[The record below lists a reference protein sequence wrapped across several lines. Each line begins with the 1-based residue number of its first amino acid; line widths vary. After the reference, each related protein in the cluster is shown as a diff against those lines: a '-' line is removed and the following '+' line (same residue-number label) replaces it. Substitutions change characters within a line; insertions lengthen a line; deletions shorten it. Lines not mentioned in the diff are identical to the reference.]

1 MQKYALKV
9 RQRLAD
15 YISLPDKTKVTVMQ
29 QQKCLNFFILFIL
42 SCLFASDIEAQQ
54 YKFAKRVGG
63 TQFENAM
70 GIALDST
77 GNIIVSG
84 YFSGTADF
92 DPSTSNYSLTSNGGN
107 DIFLARYDSAGNFIW
122 AINVGGAGEE
132 FNYSDPAV
140 DEYGNIYLCGVFN
153 TNTNFNPKGIAV
165 MATNRGQQDG
175 FIAKYDSTG
184 LLQWVRGVGGVL
196 NDDVYRIDYK
206 DYLVLFAGSFT
217 DSSFVDDGLT
227 VTPIY
232 GSGNADVVF
241 GKFNPNGNLFWLNTL
256 KGSGEDHSYNITAG
270 INGKTYLTGTFEDT
284 LIFDYVSVSPDTLF
298 ADGLAAFT
306 ASFSNMGNYYWS
318 FPIENAYP
326 FGLKVDHNGDILTC
340 GQFSGIADFD
350 PDADTMALMA
360 QGSFDGYFAKY
371 TNGGSYDFAKR
382 IGGNGAD
389 ICYTIAELS
398 NSSILVSGYFF
409 NTADFDPDVT
419 VASLNSNGFADMYL
433 AHYDSLGNYL
443 SAFGCGSPAFEFC
456 RNMTC
461 NGIDEVF
468 LCGGFEQVVDFNPAP
483 AINTLVSAGSRDGY
497 FAKYA
502 FPTTSLNSISA
513 DNLMIYPNPFISQI
527 NISGDINQ
535 TQLILTDVLGNTIY
549 KTKTNSQTTI
559 NTEKLNPGIYFLT
572 VVSGENVSTRKL
584 LKVK

>member
-1 MQKYALKV
+1 M
-9 RQRLAD
+9 AD
-15 YISLPDKTKVTVMQ
+15 CISLPDKTKVTVMQ
-29 QQKCLNFFILFIL
+29 QQKSLIIFILFIL
-42 SCLFASDIEAQQ
+42 CFLFASDIKAQQ

-70 GIALDST
+70 GIALDSM

-92 DPSTSNYSLTSNGGN
+92 DPGTTNYTLTSNGGN
-107 DIFLARYDSAGNFIW
+107 DIFLAKYDSAGNFVW
-122 AINVGGAGEE
+122 AIHVGGAGEE
-132 FNYSDPAV
+132 FNYTDPAV

-153 TNTNFNPKGIAV
+153 SNTDFNPKGNAV
-165 MATNRGQQDG
+165 IATNRGQQDG
-175 FIAKYDSTG
+175 FVAKYDSTG
-184 LLQWVRGVGGVL
+184 LLQWVRGVGGAL
-196 NDDVYRIDYK
+196 NDDVYHIDYK
-206 DYLVLFAGSFT
+206 NYLVLFAGSFA
-217 DSSFVDDGLT
+217 DSSYVDDGLT
-227 VTPIY
+227 ITPLY
-232 GSGNADVVF
+232 GSGSADVVF

-256 KGSGEDHSYNITAG
+256 KGNGEDHSYNITAG

-284 LIFDYVSVSPDTLF
+284 LIFDSGGVNPDTLF
-298 ADGLAAFT
+298 ADGLTAFT
-306 ASFSNMGNYYWS
+306 ASFSNFGNYYWS

-340 GQFSGIADFD
+340 GQFSNFADFD
-350 PDADTMALMA
+350 PDADTMTLIA

-371 TNGGSYDFAKR
+371 TNGGNYVFAKR
-382 IGGNGAD
+382 IGGNGSD

-419 VASLNSNGFADMYL
+419 VASLNSNGFADIYL

-497 FAKYA
+497 FVKYA
-502 FPTTSLNSISA
+502 FPTTSVHNMSSA
-513 DNLMIYPNPFISQI
+513 DLLIYPNPFVNQI
-527 NISGDINQ
+527 NISDNFKQ
-535 TQLILTDVLGNTIY
+535 TQLILTDVLGNIIY
-549 KTKTNSQTTI
+549 KAIISAQTKI
-559 NTEKLNPGIYFLT
+559 NTELLSPGIYFLT
-572 VVSGENVSTRKL
+572 IASGENVSTRKL

>member
-1 MQKYALKV
+1 
-9 RQRLAD
+9 
-15 YISLPDKTKVTVMQ
+15 MQ
-29 QQKCLNFFILFIL
+29 QQKSLIIFILFIL
-42 SCLFASDIEAQQ
+42 CFLFASDIKAQQ

-70 GIALDST
+70 GIALDSM

-92 DPSTSNYSLTSNGGN
+92 DPGTTNYTLTSNGGN
-107 DIFLARYDSAGNFIW
+107 DIFLAKYDSAGNFVW
-122 AINVGGAGEE
+122 AIHVGGAGEE
-132 FNYSDPAV
+132 FNYTDPAV

-153 TNTNFNPKGIAV
+153 SNTDFNPKGNAV
-165 MATNRGQQDG
+165 IATNRGQQDG
-175 FIAKYDSTG
+175 FVAKYDSTG
-184 LLQWVRGVGGVL
+184 LLQWVRGVGGAL

-206 DYLVLFAGSFT
+206 NYLVLFAGSFA
-217 DSSFVDDGLT
+217 DSSYVDDGLT
-227 VTPIY
+227 ITPLY
-232 GSGNADVVF
+232 GSGSADVVF

-256 KGSGEDHSYNITAG
+256 KGNGEDHSYNITAG

-284 LIFDYVSVSPDTLF
+284 LIFDSGGVNPDTLF
-298 ADGLAAFT
+298 ADGLTAFT
-306 ASFSNMGNYYWS
+306 ASFSNFGNYYWS

-340 GQFSGIADFD
+340 GQFSNFADFD
-350 PDADTMALMA
+350 PDADTMTLIA

-371 TNGGSYDFAKR
+371 TNGGNYVFAKR
-382 IGGNGAD
+382 IGGNGSD

-419 VASLNSNGFADMYL
+419 VASLNSNGFADIYL

-461 NGIDEVF
+461 NSIDEVF

-497 FAKYA
+497 FVKYA
-502 FPTTSLNSISA
+502 FPTTSVHNMSSA
-513 DNLMIYPNPFISQI
+513 DLLIYPNPFVNQI
-527 NISGDINQ
+527 NISDNFKQ
-535 TQLILTDVLGNTIY
+535 TQLILTDVLGNIIY
-549 KTKTNSQTTI
+549 KAIISAQTKI
-559 NTEKLNPGIYFLT
+559 NTELLSPGIYFLT
-572 VVSGENVSTRKL
+572 IASGENVSTRKL

>member
-1 MQKYALKV
+1 M
-9 RQRLAD
+9 AD
-15 YISLPDKTKVTVMQ
+15 CISLPDKTKVTVMQ
-29 QQKCLNFFILFIL
+29 QQKSLIIFILFIL
-42 SCLFASDIEAQQ
+42 CFLFASDIKAQQ

-70 GIALDST
+70 GIALDSM

-92 DPSTSNYSLTSNGGN
+92 DPGTTNYTLTSNGGN
-107 DIFLARYDSAGNFIW
+107 DIFLAKYDSAGNFVW
-122 AINVGGAGEE
+122 AIHVGGAGEE
-132 FNYSDPAV
+132 FNYTDPAV

-153 TNTNFNPKGIAV
+153 SNTDFNPKGNAV
-165 MATNRGQQDG
+165 IATNRGQQDG
-175 FIAKYDSTG
+175 FVAKYDSTG
-184 LLQWVRGVGGVL
+184 LLQWVRGVGGAL
-196 NDDVYRIDYK
+196 NDDVYHIDYK
-206 DYLVLFAGSFT
+206 NYLVLFAGSFA
-217 DSSFVDDGLT
+217 DSSYVDDGLT
-227 VTPIY
+227 ITPLY
-232 GSGNADVVF
+232 GSGSADVVF

-256 KGSGEDHSYNITAG
+256 KGNGEDHSYNITAG

-284 LIFDYVSVSPDTLF
+284 LIFDSGGVNPDTLF
-298 ADGLAAFT
+298 ADGLTAFT
-306 ASFSNMGNYYWS
+306 ASFSNFGNYYWS

-340 GQFSGIADFD
+340 GQFSNFADFD
-350 PDADTMALMA
+350 PDADTMTLIA

-371 TNGGSYDFAKR
+371 TNGGNYVFAKR
-382 IGGNGAD
+382 IGGNGSD

-497 FAKYA
+497 FVKYA
-502 FPTTSLNSISA
+502 FPTTSVHNMSSA
-513 DNLMIYPNPFISQI
+513 DLLIYPNPFVNQI
-527 NISGDINQ
+527 NISDNFKQ
-535 TQLILTDVLGNTIY
+535 TQLILTDVLGNIIY
-549 KTKTNSQTTI
+549 KAIISAQTKI
-559 NTEKLNPGIYFLT
+559 NTELLSPGIYFLT
-572 VVSGENVSTRKL
+572 IASGENVSTRKL

>member
-1 MQKYALKV
+1 M
-9 RQRLAD
+9 AD
-15 YISLPDKTKVTVMQ
+15 CISLPDKTKVTVMQ
-29 QQKCLNFFILFIL
+29 QQKSLIIFILFIL
-42 SCLFASDIEAQQ
+42 CFLFASDIKAQQ

-70 GIALDST
+70 GIALDSM

-92 DPSTSNYSLTSNGGN
+92 DPGTTNYTLTSNGGN
-107 DIFLARYDSAGNFIW
+107 DIFLAKYDSAGNFVW
-122 AINVGGAGEE
+122 AIHVGGAGEE
-132 FNYSDPAV
+132 FNYTDPAV

-153 TNTNFNPKGIAV
+153 SNTDFNPKGNAV
-165 MATNRGQQDG
+165 IATNRGQQDG
-175 FIAKYDSTG
+175 FVAKYDSTG
-184 LLQWVRGVGGVL
+184 LLQWVRGVGGAL

-206 DYLVLFAGSFT
+206 NYLVLFAGSFA
-217 DSSFVDDGLT
+217 DSSYVDDGLT
-227 VTPIY
+227 ITPLY
-232 GSGNADVVF
+232 GSGSADVVF

-256 KGSGEDHSYNITAG
+256 KGNGEDHSYNITAG

-284 LIFDYVSVSPDTLF
+284 LIFDSGGVNPDTLF
-298 ADGLAAFT
+298 ADGLTAFT
-306 ASFSNMGNYYWS
+306 ASFSNLGNYYWS

-340 GQFSGIADFD
+340 GQFSNFADFD
-350 PDADTMALMA
+350 PDADTMTLIA

-371 TNGGSYDFAKR
+371 TNGGNYVFAKR
-382 IGGNGAD
+382 IGGNGSD

-419 VASLNSNGFADMYL
+419 VASLNSNGFADIYL

-497 FAKYA
+497 FVKYA
-502 FPTTSLNSISA
+502 FPTTSVHNMSSA
-513 DNLMIYPNPFISQI
+513 DLLIYPNPFVNQI
-527 NISGDINQ
+527 NISDNFKQ
-535 TQLILTDVLGNTIY
+535 TQLILTDVLGNIIY
-549 KTKTNSQTTI
+549 KAIISAQTKI
-559 NTEKLNPGIYFLT
+559 NTELLSPGIYFLT
-572 VVSGENVSTRKL
+572 IASGENVSTRKL

>member
-1 MQKYALKV
+1 M
-9 RQRLAD
+9 AD
-15 YISLPDKTKVTVMQ
+15 CISLPDKTKVTVMQ
-29 QQKCLNFFILFIL
+29 QQKSLIIFILFIL
-42 SCLFASDIEAQQ
+42 CFLFASDIKAQQ

-70 GIALDST
+70 GIALDSM

-92 DPSTSNYSLTSNGGN
+92 DPGTTNYTLTSNGGN
-107 DIFLARYDSAGNFIW
+107 DIFLAKYDSAGNFVW
-122 AINVGGAGEE
+122 AIHVGGAGEE
-132 FNYSDPAV
+132 FNYTDPAV

-153 TNTNFNPKGIAV
+153 SNTDFNPKGNAV
-165 MATNRGQQDG
+165 IATNRGQQDG
-175 FIAKYDSTG
+175 FVAKYDSTG
-184 LLQWVRGVGGVL
+184 LLQWVRGVGGAL

-206 DYLVLFAGSFT
+206 NYLVLFAGSFA
-217 DSSFVDDGLT
+217 DSSYVDDGLT
-227 VTPIY
+227 ITPLY
-232 GSGNADVVF
+232 GSGSADVVF

-256 KGSGEDHSYNITAG
+256 KGNGEDHSYNITAG

-284 LIFDYVSVSPDTLF
+284 LIFDFGGVNPDTLF

-306 ASFSNMGNYYWS
+306 ASFSNLGNYYWS

-340 GQFSGIADFD
+340 GQFSNFADFD
-350 PDADTMALMA
+350 PDADTMTLIA

-371 TNGGSYDFAKR
+371 TNGGNYVFAKR
-382 IGGNGAD
+382 IGGNGSD

-419 VASLNSNGFADMYL
+419 VASLNSNGFADIYL

-461 NGIDEVF
+461 NSIDEVF

-497 FAKYA
+497 FVKYA
-502 FPTTSLNSISA
+502 FPTTSVHNMSSA
-513 DNLMIYPNPFISQI
+513 DLLIYPNPFVNQI
-527 NISGDINQ
+527 NISDNFKQ
-535 TQLILTDVLGNTIY
+535 TQLILTDVLGNIIY
-549 KTKTNSQTTI
+549 KAIISAQTKI
-559 NTEKLNPGIYFLT
+559 NTELLSPGIYFLT
-572 VVSGENVSTRKL
+572 IASGENVSTRKL

>member
-1 MQKYALKV
+1 
-9 RQRLAD
+9 LAD
-15 YISLPDKTKVTVMQ
+15 CISLPDKTKVTVMQ
-29 QQKCLNFFILFIL
+29 QQKSLIIFILFIL
-42 SCLFASDIEAQQ
+42 CFLFASDIKAQQ

-70 GIALDST
+70 GIALDSM

-92 DPSTSNYSLTSNGGN
+92 DPGTTNYTLTSNGGN
-107 DIFLARYDSAGNFIW
+107 DIFLAKYDSAGNFVW
-122 AINVGGAGEE
+122 AIHVGGAGEE
-132 FNYSDPAV
+132 FNYTDPAV

-153 TNTNFNPKGIAV
+153 SNTDFNPKGNAV
-165 MATNRGQQDG
+165 IATNRGQQDG
-175 FIAKYDSTG
+175 FVAKYDSTG
-184 LLQWVRGVGGVL
+184 LLQWVRGVGGAL

-206 DYLVLFAGSFT
+206 NYLVLFAGSFA
-217 DSSFVDDGLT
+217 DSSYVDDGLT
-227 VTPIY
+227 ITPLY
-232 GSGNADVVF
+232 GSGSADVVF

-256 KGSGEDHSYNITAG
+256 KGNGEDHSYNITAG

-284 LIFDYVSVSPDTLF
+284 LIFDSGGVNPDTLF
-298 ADGLAAFT
+298 ADGLTAFT
-306 ASFSNMGNYYWS
+306 ASFSNFGNYYWS

-340 GQFSGIADFD
+340 GQFSNFADFD
-350 PDADTMALMA
+350 PDADTMTLIA

-371 TNGGSYDFAKR
+371 TNGGNYVFAKR
-382 IGGNGAD
+382 IGGNGSD

-419 VASLNSNGFADMYL
+419 VASLNSNGFADIYL

-497 FAKYA
+497 FVKYA
-502 FPTTSLNSISA
+502 FPTTSVHNMSSA
-513 DNLMIYPNPFISQI
+513 DLLIYPNPFVNQI
-527 NISGDINQ
+527 NISDNFKQ
-535 TQLILTDVLGNTIY
+535 TQLILTDVLGNIIY
-549 KTKTNSQTTI
+549 KAIISAQTKI
-559 NTEKLNPGIYFLT
+559 NTELLSPGIYFLT
-572 VVSGENVSTRKL
+572 IASGENVSTRKL

>member
-1 MQKYALKV
+1 M
-9 RQRLAD
+9 AD
-15 YISLPDKTKVTVMQ
+15 CISLPDKTKVTVMQ
-29 QQKCLNFFILFIL
+29 QQKSLIIFILFIL
-42 SCLFASDIEAQQ
+42 CFLFASDIKAQQ

-70 GIALDST
+70 GIALDSM

-92 DPSTSNYSLTSNGGN
+92 DPGTTNYTLTSNGGN
-107 DIFLARYDSAGNFIW
+107 DIFLAKYDSAGNFVW
-122 AINVGGAGEE
+122 AIHVGGAGEE
-132 FNYSDPAV
+132 FNYTDPAV

-153 TNTNFNPKGIAV
+153 SNTDFNPKGNAV
-165 MATNRGQQDG
+165 IATNRGQQDG
-175 FIAKYDSTG
+175 FVAKYDSTG
-184 LLQWVRGVGGVL
+184 LLQWVRGVGGAL
-196 NDDVYRIDYK
+196 NDDVYHIDYK
-206 DYLVLFAGSFT
+206 NYLVLFAGSFA
-217 DSSFVDDGLT
+217 DSSYVDDGLT
-227 VTPIY
+227 ITPLY
-232 GSGNADVVF
+232 GSGSADVVF

-256 KGSGEDHSYNITAG
+256 KGNGEDHSYNITAG

-284 LIFDYVSVSPDTLF
+284 LIFDSGGVNPDTLF
-298 ADGLAAFT
+298 ADGLTAFT
-306 ASFSNMGNYYWS
+306 ASFSNFGNYYWS

-340 GQFSGIADFD
+340 GQFSNFADFD
-350 PDADTMALMA
+350 PDADTMTLIA

-371 TNGGSYDFAKR
+371 TNGGNYVFAKR
-382 IGGNGAD
+382 IGGNGSD

-419 VASLNSNGFADMYL
+419 VASLNSNGFADIYL

-461 NGIDEVF
+461 NSIDEVF

-497 FAKYA
+497 FVKYA
-502 FPTTSLNSISA
+502 FPTTSVHSMSSA
-513 DNLMIYPNPFISQI
+513 DLLIYPNPFVNQI
-527 NISGDINQ
+527 NISDNFKQ
-535 TQLILTDVLGNTIY
+535 TQLILTDVLGNIIY
-549 KTKTNSQTTI
+549 KAIISAQTKI
-559 NTEKLNPGIYFLT
+559 NTELLSPGIYFLT
-572 VVSGENVSTRKL
+572 IASGENVSTRKL

>member
-1 MQKYALKV
+1 
-9 RQRLAD
+9 
-15 YISLPDKTKVTVMQ
+15 
-29 QQKCLNFFILFIL
+29 
-42 SCLFASDIEAQQ
+42 
-54 YKFAKRVGG
+54 
-63 TQFENAM
+63 
-70 GIALDST
+70 
-77 GNIIVSG
+77 IIVSG

-92 DPSTSNYSLTSNGGN
+92 DPGTTNYTLTSNGGN
-107 DIFLARYDSAGNFIW
+107 DIFLAKYDSAGNFVW
-122 AINVGGAGEE
+122 AIHVGGAGEE
-132 FNYSDPAV
+132 FNYTDPAV

-153 TNTNFNPKGIAV
+153 SNTDFNPKGNAV
-165 MATNRGQQDG
+165 IATNRGQQDG
-175 FIAKYDSTG
+175 FVAKYDSTG
-184 LLQWVRGVGGVL
+184 LLQWVRGVGGAL

-206 DYLVLFAGSFT
+206 NYLVLFAGSFA
-217 DSSFVDDGLT
+217 DSSYVDDGLT
-227 VTPIY
+227 ITPLY
-232 GSGNADVVF
+232 GSGSADVVF

-256 KGSGEDHSYNITAG
+256 KGNGEDHSYNITAG

-284 LIFDYVSVSPDTLF
+284 LIFDFGGVNPDTLF

-306 ASFSNMGNYYWS
+306 ASFSNLGNYYWS

-340 GQFSGIADFD
+340 GQFSNFADFD
-350 PDADTMALMA
+350 PDADTMTLIA

-371 TNGGSYDFAKR
+371 TNGGNYVFAKR
-382 IGGNGAD
+382 IGGNGSD

-502 FPTTSLNSISA
+502 FPTTSVHSMSSA
-513 DNLMIYPNPFISQI
+513 DLLIYPNPFVNQI
-527 NISGDINQ
+527 NISDNFKQ
-535 TQLILTDVLGNTIY
+535 TQLILTDVLGNIIY
-549 KTKTNSQTTI
+549 KAIISAQTKI
-559 NTEKLNPGIYFLT
+559 NTELLSPGIYFLT
-572 VVSGENVSTRKL
+572 IASGENVSTRKL

>member
-1 MQKYALKV
+1 M
-9 RQRLAD
+9 AD
-15 YISLPDKTKVTVMQ
+15 CISLPDKTKVTVMQ
-29 QQKCLNFFILFIL
+29 QQKSLIIFILFIL
-42 SCLFASDIEAQQ
+42 CFLFASDIKAQQ

-70 GIALDST
+70 GIALDSM

-92 DPSTSNYSLTSNGGN
+92 DPGTTNYTLTSNGGN
-107 DIFLARYDSAGNFIW
+107 DIFLAKYDSAGNFVW
-122 AINVGGAGEE
+122 AIHVGGAGEE
-132 FNYSDPAV
+132 FNYTDPAV

-153 TNTNFNPKGIAV
+153 SNTDFNPKGNAV
-165 MATNRGQQDG
+165 IATNRGQQDG
-175 FIAKYDSTG
+175 FVAKYDSTG
-184 LLQWVRGVGGVL
+184 LLQWVRGVGGAL

-206 DYLVLFAGSFT
+206 NYLVLFAGSFA
-217 DSSFVDDGLT
+217 DSSYVDDGLT
-227 VTPIY
+227 ITPLY
-232 GSGNADVVF
+232 GSGSADVVF

-256 KGSGEDHSYNITAG
+256 KGNGEDHSYNITAG

-284 LIFDYVSVSPDTLF
+284 LIFDSGGVNPDTLF
-298 ADGLAAFT
+298 ADGLTAFT
-306 ASFSNMGNYYWS
+306 ASFSNFGNYYWS

-340 GQFSGIADFD
+340 GQFSNFADFD
-350 PDADTMALMA
+350 PDADTMTLIA

-371 TNGGSYDFAKR
+371 TNGGNYVFAKR
-382 IGGNGAD
+382 IGGNGSD

-497 FAKYA
+497 FVKYA
-502 FPTTSLNSISA
+502 FPTTSVHNMSSA
-513 DNLMIYPNPFISQI
+513 DLLIYPNPFVNQI
-527 NISGDINQ
+527 NISDNFKQ
-535 TQLILTDVLGNTIY
+535 TQLILIDVLGNIIY
-549 KTKTNSQTTI
+549 KAIISAQTKI
-559 NTEKLNPGIYFLT
+559 NTELLSPGIYFLT
-572 VVSGENVSTRKL
+572 IASGENVSTRKL

>member
-1 MQKYALKV
+1 M
-9 RQRLAD
+9 AD
-15 YISLPDKTKVTVMQ
+15 CISLPDKTKVTVMQ
-29 QQKCLNFFILFIL
+29 QQKSLIIFILFIL
-42 SCLFASDIEAQQ
+42 CFLFASDIKAQQ

-70 GIALDST
+70 GIALDSM

-92 DPSTSNYSLTSNGGN
+92 DPGTTNYTLTSNGGN
-107 DIFLARYDSAGNFIW
+107 DIFLAKYDSAGNFVW
-122 AINVGGAGEE
+122 AIHVGGAGEE
-132 FNYSDPAV
+132 FNYTDPAV

-153 TNTNFNPKGIAV
+153 SNTDFNPKGNAV
-165 MATNRGQQDG
+165 IATNRGQQDG
-175 FIAKYDSTG
+175 FVAKYDSTG
-184 LLQWVRGVGGVL
+184 LLQWVRGVGGAL

-206 DYLVLFAGSFT
+206 NYLVLFAGSFA
-217 DSSFVDDGLT
+217 DSSYVDDGLT
-227 VTPIY
+227 ITPLY
-232 GSGNADVVF
+232 GSGSADVVF

-256 KGSGEDHSYNITAG
+256 KGNGEDHSYNITAG

-284 LIFDYVSVSPDTLF
+284 LIFDSGGVNPDTLF
-298 ADGLAAFT
+298 ADGLTAFT
-306 ASFSNMGNYYWS
+306 ASFSNLGNYYWS

-340 GQFSGIADFD
+340 GQFSNFADFD
-350 PDADTMALMA
+350 PDADTMTLIA

-371 TNGGSYDFAKR
+371 TNGGNYVFAKR
-382 IGGNGAD
+382 IGGNGSD

-461 NGIDEVF
+461 NSIDEVF

-497 FAKYA
+497 FVKYA
-502 FPTTSLNSISA
+502 FPTTSVHNMSSA
-513 DNLMIYPNPFISQI
+513 DLLIYPNPFVNQI
-527 NISGDINQ
+527 NISDNFKQ
-535 TQLILTDVLGNTIY
+535 TQLILTDVLGNIIY
-549 KTKTNSQTTI
+549 KAIISAQTKI
-559 NTEKLNPGIYFLT
+559 NTELLSPGIYFLT
-572 VVSGENVSTRKL
+572 IASGENVSTRKL

>member
-1 MQKYALKV
+1 M
-9 RQRLAD
+9 AD
-15 YISLPDKTKVTVMQ
+15 CISLPDKTKVTVMQ
-29 QQKCLNFFILFIL
+29 QQKSLIIFILFIL
-42 SCLFASDIEAQQ
+42 CFLFASDIKAQQ

-70 GIALDST
+70 GIALDSM

-92 DPSTSNYSLTSNGGN
+92 DPGTTNYTLTSNGGN
-107 DIFLARYDSAGNFIW
+107 DIFLAKYDSAGNFVW
-122 AINVGGAGEE
+122 AIHVGGAGEE
-132 FNYSDPAV
+132 FNYTDPAV

-153 TNTNFNPKGIAV
+153 SNTDFNPKGNAV
-165 MATNRGQQDG
+165 IATNRGQQDG
-175 FIAKYDSTG
+175 FVAKYDSTG
-184 LLQWVRGVGGVL
+184 LLQWVRGVGGAL

-206 DYLVLFAGSFT
+206 NYLVLFAGSFA
-217 DSSFVDDGLT
+217 DSSYVDDGLT
-227 VTPIY
+227 ITPLY
-232 GSGNADVVF
+232 GSGSADVVF

-256 KGSGEDHSYNITAG
+256 KGNGEDHSYNITAG

-284 LIFDYVSVSPDTLF
+284 LIFDSGGVNPDTLF
-298 ADGLAAFT
+298 ADGLTAFT
-306 ASFSNMGNYYWS
+306 ASFSNFGNYYWS

-340 GQFSGIADFD
+340 GQFSNFADFD
-350 PDADTMALMA
+350 PDADTMTLIA

-371 TNGGSYDFAKR
+371 TNGGNYVFAKR
-382 IGGNGAD
+382 IGGNGSD

-461 NGIDEVF
+461 NSIDEVF

-497 FAKYA
+497 FVKYA
-502 FPTTSLNSISA
+502 FPTTSVHNMSSA
-513 DNLMIYPNPFISQI
+513 DLLIYPNPFVNQI
-527 NISGDINQ
+527 NISDNFKQ
-535 TQLILTDVLGNTIY
+535 TQLILTDVLGNIIY
-549 KTKTNSQTTI
+549 KAIISAQTKI
-559 NTEKLNPGIYFLT
+559 NTELLSPGIYFLT
-572 VVSGENVSTRKL
+572 IASGENVSTRKL

>member
-1 MQKYALKV
+1 M
-9 RQRLAD
+9 AD
-15 YISLPDKTKVTVMQ
+15 CISLPDKTKVTVMQ
-29 QQKCLNFFILFIL
+29 QQKSLIIFILFIL
-42 SCLFASDIEAQQ
+42 CFLFASDIKAQQ

-70 GIALDST
+70 GIALDSM

-92 DPSTSNYSLTSNGGN
+92 DPGTTNYTLTSNGGN
-107 DIFLARYDSAGNFIW
+107 DIFLAKYDSAGNFVW
-122 AINVGGAGEE
+122 AIHVGGAGEE
-132 FNYSDPAV
+132 FNYTDPAV

-153 TNTNFNPKGIAV
+153 SNTDFNPKGNAV
-165 MATNRGQQDG
+165 IATNRGQQDG
-175 FIAKYDSTG
+175 FVAKYDSTG
-184 LLQWVRGVGGVL
+184 LLQWVRGVGGAL

-206 DYLVLFAGSFT
+206 NYLVLFAGSFA
-217 DSSFVDDGLT
+217 DSSYVDDGLT
-227 VTPIY
+227 ITPLY
-232 GSGNADVVF
+232 GSGSADVVF

-256 KGSGEDHSYNITAG
+256 KGNGEDHSYNITAG

-284 LIFDYVSVSPDTLF
+284 LIFDSGGVNPDTLF
-298 ADGLAAFT
+298 ADGLTAFT
-306 ASFSNMGNYYWS
+306 ASFSNFGNYYWS

-340 GQFSGIADFD
+340 GQFSNFADFD
-350 PDADTMALMA
+350 PDADTMTLIA

-371 TNGGSYDFAKR
+371 TNGGNYVFAKR
-382 IGGNGAD
+382 IGGNGSD

-419 VASLNSNGFADMYL
+419 VASLNSNGFADIYL

-461 NGIDEVF
+461 NSIDEVF

-497 FAKYA
+497 FVKYA
-502 FPTTSLNSISA
+502 FPTTSVHNMSSA
-513 DNLMIYPNPFISQI
+513 DLLIYPNPFVNQI
-527 NISGDINQ
+527 NISDNFKQ
-535 TQLILTDVLGNTIY
+535 TQLILTDVLGNIIY
-549 KTKTNSQTTI
+549 KAIISAQTKI
-559 NTEKLNPGIYFLT
+559 NTELLSPGIYFLT
-572 VVSGENVSTRKL
+572 IASGENVSTRKL

>member
-1 MQKYALKV
+1 
-9 RQRLAD
+9 
-15 YISLPDKTKVTVMQ
+15 MQ
-29 QQKCLNFFILFIL
+29 QQKSLIIFILFIL
-42 SCLFASDIEAQQ
+42 CFLFASDIKAQQ

-70 GIALDST
+70 GIALDSM

-92 DPSTSNYSLTSNGGN
+92 DPGTTNYTLTSNGGN
-107 DIFLARYDSAGNFIW
+107 DIFLAKYDSAGNFVW
-122 AINVGGAGEE
+122 AIHVGGAGEE
-132 FNYSDPAV
+132 FNYTDPAV

-153 TNTNFNPKGIAV
+153 SNTDFNPKGNAV
-165 MATNRGQQDG
+165 IATNRGQQDG
-175 FIAKYDSTG
+175 FVAKYDSTG
-184 LLQWVRGVGGVL
+184 LLQWVRGVGGAL

-206 DYLVLFAGSFT
+206 NYLVLFAGSFA
-217 DSSFVDDGLT
+217 DSSYVDDGLT
-227 VTPIY
+227 ITPLY
-232 GSGNADVVF
+232 GSGSADVVF

-256 KGSGEDHSYNITAG
+256 KGNGEDHSYNITAG

-284 LIFDYVSVSPDTLF
+284 LIFDSGGVNPDTLF
-298 ADGLAAFT
+298 ADGLTAFT
-306 ASFSNMGNYYWS
+306 ASFSNFGNYYWS

-340 GQFSGIADFD
+340 GQFSNFADFD
-350 PDADTMALMA
+350 PDADTMTLIA

-371 TNGGSYDFAKR
+371 TNGGNYVFAKR
-382 IGGNGAD
+382 IGGNGSD

-419 VASLNSNGFADMYL
+419 VASLNSNGFADIYL

-497 FAKYA
+497 FVKYA
-502 FPTTSLNSISA
+502 FPTTSVHNMSSA
-513 DNLMIYPNPFISQI
+513 DLLIYPNPFVNQI
-527 NISGDINQ
+527 NISDNFKQ
-535 TQLILTDVLGNTIY
+535 TQLILTDVLGNIIY
-549 KTKTNSQTTI
+549 KAIISAQTKI
-559 NTEKLNPGIYFLT
+559 NTELLSPGIYFLT
-572 VVSGENVSTRKL
+572 IASGENVSTRKL

>member
-1 MQKYALKV
+1 
-9 RQRLAD
+9 LAD
-15 YISLPDKTKVTVMQ
+15 CISLPDKTKVTVMQ
-29 QQKCLNFFILFIL
+29 QQKSLIIFILFIL
-42 SCLFASDIEAQQ
+42 CFLFASDIKAQQ

-70 GIALDST
+70 GIALDSM

-92 DPSTSNYSLTSNGGN
+92 DPGTTNYTLTSNGGN
-107 DIFLARYDSAGNFIW
+107 DIFLAKYDSAGNFVW
-122 AINVGGAGEE
+122 AIHVGGAGEE
-132 FNYSDPAV
+132 FNYTDPAV

-153 TNTNFNPKGIAV
+153 SNTDFNPKGNAV
-165 MATNRGQQDG
+165 IATNRGQQDG
-175 FIAKYDSTG
+175 FVAKYDSTG
-184 LLQWVRGVGGVL
+184 LLQWVRGVGGAL

-206 DYLVLFAGSFT
+206 NYLVLFAGSFA
-217 DSSFVDDGLT
+217 DSSYVDDGLT
-227 VTPIY
+227 ITPLY
-232 GSGNADVVF
+232 GSGSADVVF

-256 KGSGEDHSYNITAG
+256 KGNGEDHSYNITAG

-284 LIFDYVSVSPDTLF
+284 LIFDSGGVNPDTLF
-298 ADGLAAFT
+298 ADGLTAFT
-306 ASFSNMGNYYWS
+306 ASFSNFGNYYWS

-340 GQFSGIADFD
+340 GQFSNFADFD
-350 PDADTMALMA
+350 PDADTMTLIA

-371 TNGGSYDFAKR
+371 TNGGNYVFAKR
-382 IGGNGAD
+382 IGGNGSD

-419 VASLNSNGFADMYL
+419 VASLNSNGFADIYL

-461 NGIDEVF
+461 NSIDEVF

-497 FAKYA
+497 FVKYA
-502 FPTTSLNSISA
+502 FPTTSVHNMSSA
-513 DNLMIYPNPFISQI
+513 DLLIYPNPFVNQI
-527 NISGDINQ
+527 NISDNFKQ
-535 TQLILTDVLGNTIY
+535 TQLILTDVLGNIIY
-549 KTKTNSQTTI
+549 KAIISAQTKI
-559 NTEKLNPGIYFLT
+559 NTELLSPGIYFLT
-572 VVSGENVSTRKL
+572 IASGENVSTRKL

>member
-1 MQKYALKV
+1 M
-9 RQRLAD
+9 AD
-15 YISLPDKTKVTVMQ
+15 CISLPDKTKVTVMQ
-29 QQKCLNFFILFIL
+29 QQKSLIIFILFIL
-42 SCLFASDIEAQQ
+42 CFLFASDIKAQQ

-70 GIALDST
+70 GIALDSM

-92 DPSTSNYSLTSNGGN
+92 DPGTTNYTLTSNGGN
-107 DIFLARYDSAGNFIW
+107 DIFLAKYDSAGNFVW
-122 AINVGGAGEE
+122 AIHVGGAGEE
-132 FNYSDPAV
+132 FNYTDPAV

-153 TNTNFNPKGIAV
+153 SNTDFNPKGNAV
-165 MATNRGQQDG
+165 IATNRGQQDG
-175 FIAKYDSTG
+175 FVAKYDSTG
-184 LLQWVRGVGGVL
+184 LLQWVRGVGGAL

-206 DYLVLFAGSFT
+206 NYLVLFAGSFA
-217 DSSFVDDGLT
+217 DSSYVDDGLT
-227 VTPIY
+227 ITPLY
-232 GSGNADVVF
+232 GSGSADVVF

-256 KGSGEDHSYNITAG
+256 KGNGEDHSYNITAG

-284 LIFDYVSVSPDTLF
+284 LIFDFGGVNPDTLF
-298 ADGLAAFT
+298 ADGLTAFT
-306 ASFSNMGNYYWS
+306 ASFSNFGNYYWS

-340 GQFSGIADFD
+340 GQFSNFADFD
-350 PDADTMALMA
+350 PDADTMTLIA

-371 TNGGSYDFAKR
+371 TNGGNYVFAKR
-382 IGGNGAD
+382 IGGNGSD

-497 FAKYA
+497 FVKYA
-502 FPTTSLNSISA
+502 FPTTSVHNMSSA
-513 DNLMIYPNPFISQI
+513 DLLIYPNPFVNQI
-527 NISGDINQ
+527 NISDNFKQ
-535 TQLILTDVLGNTIY
+535 TQLILTDVLGNIIY
-549 KTKTNSQTTI
+549 KAIISAQTKI
-559 NTEKLNPGIYFLT
+559 NTELLSPGIYFLT
-572 VVSGENVSTRKL
+572 IASGENVSTRKL

>member
-1 MQKYALKV
+1 
-9 RQRLAD
+9 
-15 YISLPDKTKVTVMQ
+15 MQ
-29 QQKCLNFFILFIL
+29 QQKSLNVFILFIL
-42 SCLFASDIEAQQ
+42 SCLCTSDIEAQQ

-84 YFSGTADF
+84 YFSGTVDF
-92 DPSTSNYSLTSNGGN
+92 DPGTANYPLTSNGGN
-107 DIFLARYDSAGNFIW
+107 DIFLAKYDSAGNFIW
-122 AINVGGAGEE
+122 AINIGSAGEE

-153 TNTNFNPKGIAV
+153 ANTNFNPKGNV
-165 MATNRGQQDG
+165 VLTTNRGQLDG
-175 FIAKYDSTG
+175 FIAKYDSSAI
-184 LLQWVRGVGGVL
+184 LQWVRGVGGLL

-206 DYLVLFAGSFT
+206 DYLVLFAGSFI
-217 DSSFVDDGLT
+217 DSSLVDDGLT
-227 VTPIY
+227 VTPLY

-256 KGSGEDHSYNITAG
+256 MGSGEDHSYNITAG
-270 INGKTYLTGTFEDT
+270 INGKVYLTGTFEDT
-284 LIFDYVSVSPDTLF
+284 LIFDYASVNPDTLF

-306 ASFSNMGNYYWS
+306 ASFSNLGNYYWS

-326 FGLKVDHNGDILTC
+326 FGLKVDHSGDILTC
-340 GQFSGIADFD
+340 GQFSGFADFD
-350 PDADTMALMA
+350 PDNDTMALMA

-371 TNGGSYDFAKR
+371 MNGGSYVFAKK
-382 IGGNGAD
+382 IGGNGSD
-389 ICYTIAELS
+389 ICYTITELS

-419 VASLNSNGFADMYL
+419 VASLNSNGFADIYL
-433 AHYDSLGNYL
+433 AHYDSMGNYL
-443 SAFGCGSPAFEFC
+443 SAFGCGSTAFDFC

-461 NGIDEVF
+461 NTFDDVF

-483 AINTLVSAGSRDGY
+483 AVNTLVSAGSRDGY

-502 FPTTSLNSISA
+502 FPTTSISNINDA
-513 DNLMIYPNPFISQI
+513 NLLLYPNPFVNQI
-527 NISGDINQ
+527 NISGSFNQ
-535 TQLILTDVLGNTIY
+535 ARLILTDVLGNTIY
-549 KTKTNSQTTI
+549 KTNINAQTTI
-559 NTEKLNPGIYFLT
+559 NTEQLYPGLYFLT
-572 VVSGENVSTRKL
+572 IVSGDDVSTSKL
-584 LKVK
+584 MKVK

>member
-1 MQKYALKV
+1 M
-9 RQRLAD
+9 AD
-15 YISLPDKTKVTVMQ
+15 CISLPDKTKVTVMQ
-29 QQKCLNFFILFIL
+29 QQKSLIIFILFIL
-42 SCLFASDIEAQQ
+42 CFLFASDIKAQQ

-70 GIALDST
+70 GIALDSM

-92 DPSTSNYSLTSNGGN
+92 DPGTTNYTLTSNGGN
-107 DIFLARYDSAGNFIW
+107 DIFLAKYDSAGNFVW
-122 AINVGGAGEE
+122 AIHVGGAGEE
-132 FNYSDPAV
+132 FNYTDPAV

-153 TNTNFNPKGIAV
+153 SNTDFNPKGNAV
-165 MATNRGQQDG
+165 IATNRGQQDG
-175 FIAKYDSTG
+175 FVAKYDSTG
-184 LLQWVRGVGGVL
+184 LLQWVRGVGGAL

-206 DYLVLFAGSFT
+206 NYLVLFAGSFA
-217 DSSFVDDGLT
+217 DSSYVDDGLT
-227 VTPIY
+227 ITPLY
-232 GSGNADVVF
+232 GSGSADVVF

-256 KGSGEDHSYNITAG
+256 KGNGEDHSYNITAG

-284 LIFDYVSVSPDTLF
+284 LIFDSGGVNPDTLF
-298 ADGLAAFT
+298 ADGLTAFT
-306 ASFSNMGNYYWS
+306 ASFSNFGNYYWS

-340 GQFSGIADFD
+340 GQFSNFADFD
-350 PDADTMALMA
+350 PDADTMTLIA

-371 TNGGSYDFAKR
+371 TNGGNYVFAKR
-382 IGGNGAD
+382 IGGNGSD

-419 VASLNSNGFADMYL
+419 VASLNSNGFADIYL

-497 FAKYA
+497 FVKYA
-502 FPTTSLNSISA
+502 FPTTSVHNMSSA
-513 DNLMIYPNPFISQI
+513 DLLIYPNPFVNQI
-527 NISGDINQ
+527 NISDNFKQ
-535 TQLILTDVLGNTIY
+535 TQLILTDVLGNIIY
-549 KTKTNSQTTI
+549 KAIISAQTKI
-559 NTEKLNPGIYFLT
+559 NTELLSPGIYFLT
-572 VVSGENVSTRKL
+572 IASGENVSTRKL

>member
-1 MQKYALKV
+1 M
-9 RQRLAD
+9 AD
-15 YISLPDKTKVTVMQ
+15 CISLPDKTKVTVMQ
-29 QQKCLNFFILFIL
+29 QQKSLIIFILFIL
-42 SCLFASDIEAQQ
+42 CFLFASDIKAQQ

-70 GIALDST
+70 GIALDSM

-92 DPSTSNYSLTSNGGN
+92 DPGTTNYTLTSNGGN
-107 DIFLARYDSAGNFIW
+107 DIFLAKYDSAGNFVW
-122 AINVGGAGEE
+122 AIHVGGAGEE
-132 FNYSDPAV
+132 FNYTDPAV

-153 TNTNFNPKGIAV
+153 SNTDFNPKGNAV
-165 MATNRGQQDG
+165 IATNRGQQDG
-175 FIAKYDSTG
+175 FVAKYDSTG
-184 LLQWVRGVGGVL
+184 LLQWVRGVGGAL

-206 DYLVLFAGSFT
+206 NYLVLFAGSFA
-217 DSSFVDDGLT
+217 DSSYVDDGLT
-227 VTPIY
+227 ITPLY
-232 GSGNADVVF
+232 GSGSADVVF

-256 KGSGEDHSYNITAG
+256 KGNGEDHSYNITAG

-284 LIFDYVSVSPDTLF
+284 LIFDSGGVNPDTLF
-298 ADGLAAFT
+298 ADGLTAFT
-306 ASFSNMGNYYWS
+306 ASFSNLGNYYWS

-340 GQFSGIADFD
+340 GQFSNFADFD
-350 PDADTMALMA
+350 PDADTMTLIA

-371 TNGGSYDFAKR
+371 TNGGNYVFAKR
-382 IGGNGAD
+382 IGGNGSD

-419 VASLNSNGFADMYL
+419 VASLNSNGFADIYL

-461 NGIDEVF
+461 NSIDEVF

-497 FAKYA
+497 FVKYA
-502 FPTTSLNSISA
+502 FPTTSVHNMSSA
-513 DNLMIYPNPFISQI
+513 DLLIYPNPFVNQI
-527 NISGDINQ
+527 NISDNFKQ
-535 TQLILTDVLGNTIY
+535 TQLILTDVLGNIIY
-549 KTKTNSQTTI
+549 KAIISAQTKI
-559 NTEKLNPGIYFLT
+559 NTELLSPGIYFLT
-572 VVSGENVSTRKL
+572 IASGENVSTRKL

>member
-1 MQKYALKV
+1 M
-9 RQRLAD
+9 AD
-15 YISLPDKTKVTVMQ
+15 CISLPDKTKVTVMQ
-29 QQKCLNFFILFIL
+29 QQKSLIIFILFIL
-42 SCLFASDIEAQQ
+42 CFLFASDIKAQQ

-70 GIALDST
+70 GIALDSM

-92 DPSTSNYSLTSNGGN
+92 DPGTTNYTLTSNGGN
-107 DIFLARYDSAGNFIW
+107 DIFLAKYDSAGNFVW
-122 AINVGGAGEE
+122 AIHVGGAGEE
-132 FNYSDPAV
+132 FNYTDPAV

-153 TNTNFNPKGIAV
+153 SNTDFNPKGNAV
-165 MATNRGQQDG
+165 IATNRGQQDG
-175 FIAKYDSTG
+175 FVAKYDSTG
-184 LLQWVRGVGGVL
+184 LLQWVRGVGGAL

-206 DYLVLFAGSFT
+206 NYLVLFAGSFA
-217 DSSFVDDGLT
+217 DSSYVDDGLT
-227 VTPIY
+227 ITPLY
-232 GSGNADVVF
+232 GSGSADVVF

-256 KGSGEDHSYNITAG
+256 KGNGEDHSYNITAG

-284 LIFDYVSVSPDTLF
+284 LIFDSGGVNPDTLF
-298 ADGLAAFT
+298 ADGLTAFT
-306 ASFSNMGNYYWS
+306 ASFSNFGNYYCS
-318 FPIENAYP
+318 FPIETAYP

-340 GQFSGIADFD
+340 GQFSNFADFD
-350 PDADTMALMA
+350 PDADTMTLIA

-371 TNGGSYDFAKR
+371 TNGGNYVFAKR
-382 IGGNGAD
+382 IGGNGSD

-419 VASLNSNGFADMYL
+419 VASLNSNGFADIYL

-461 NGIDEVF
+461 NSIDEVF

-497 FAKYA
+497 FVKYA
-502 FPTTSLNSISA
+502 FPTTSVHNMSSA
-513 DNLMIYPNPFISQI
+513 DLLIYPNPFVNQI
-527 NISGDINQ
+527 NISDNFKQ
-535 TQLILTDVLGNTIY
+535 TQLILTDVLGNIIY
-549 KTKTNSQTTI
+549 KAIISAQTKI
-559 NTEKLNPGIYFLT
+559 NTELLSPGIYFLT
-572 VVSGENVSTRKL
+572 IASGENVSTRKL

>member
-1 MQKYALKV
+1 
-9 RQRLAD
+9 
-15 YISLPDKTKVTVMQ
+15 MQ
-29 QQKCLNFFILFIL
+29 QQKSLIIFILFIL
-42 SCLFASDIEAQQ
+42 CFLFASDIKAQQ

-70 GIALDST
+70 GIALDSM

-92 DPSTSNYSLTSNGGN
+92 DPGTTNYTLTSNGGN
-107 DIFLARYDSAGNFIW
+107 DIFLAKYDSAGNFVW
-122 AINVGGAGEE
+122 AIHVGGAGEE
-132 FNYSDPAV
+132 FNYTDPAV

-153 TNTNFNPKGIAV
+153 SNTDFNPKGNAV
-165 MATNRGQQDG
+165 IATNRGQQDG
-175 FIAKYDSTG
+175 FVAKYDSTG
-184 LLQWVRGVGGVL
+184 LLQWVRGVGGAL

-206 DYLVLFAGSFT
+206 NYLVLFAGSFA
-217 DSSFVDDGLT
+217 DSSYVDDGLT
-227 VTPIY
+227 ITPLY
-232 GSGNADVVF
+232 GSGSADVVF

-256 KGSGEDHSYNITAG
+256 KGNGEDHSYNITAG

-284 LIFDYVSVSPDTLF
+284 LIFDSGGVNPDTLF
-298 ADGLAAFT
+298 ADGLTAFT
-306 ASFSNMGNYYWS
+306 ASFSNFGNYYWS

-340 GQFSGIADFD
+340 GQFSNFADFD
-350 PDADTMALMA
+350 PDADTMTLIA

-371 TNGGSYDFAKR
+371 TNGGNYVFAKR
-382 IGGNGAD
+382 IGGNGSD

-461 NGIDEVF
+461 NSIDEVF

-497 FAKYA
+497 FVKYA
-502 FPTTSLNSISA
+502 FPTTSVHNMSSA
-513 DNLMIYPNPFISQI
+513 DLLIYPNPFVNQI
-527 NISGDINQ
+527 NISDNFKQ
-535 TQLILTDVLGNTIY
+535 TQLILTDVLGNIIY
-549 KTKTNSQTTI
+549 KAIISAQTKI
-559 NTEKLNPGIYFLT
+559 NTELLSPGIYFLT
-572 VVSGENVSTRKL
+572 IASGENVSTRKL

>member
-1 MQKYALKV
+1 
-9 RQRLAD
+9 LAD
-15 YISLPDKTKVTVMQ
+15 CISLPDKTKVTVMQ
-29 QQKCLNFFILFIL
+29 QQKSLIIFILFIL
-42 SCLFASDIEAQQ
+42 CFLFASDIKAQQ

-70 GIALDST
+70 GIALDSM

-92 DPSTSNYSLTSNGGN
+92 DPGTTNYTLTSNGGN
-107 DIFLARYDSAGNFIW
+107 DIFLAKYDSAGNFVW
-122 AINVGGAGEE
+122 AIHVGGAGEE
-132 FNYSDPAV
+132 FNYTDPAV

-153 TNTNFNPKGIAV
+153 SNTDFNPKGNAV
-165 MATNRGQQDG
+165 IATNRGQQDG
-175 FIAKYDSTG
+175 FVAKYDSTG
-184 LLQWVRGVGGVL
+184 LLQWVRGVGGAL

-206 DYLVLFAGSFT
+206 NYLVLFAGSFA
-217 DSSFVDDGLT
+217 DSSYVDDGLT
-227 VTPIY
+227 ITPLY
-232 GSGNADVVF
+232 GSGSADVVF

-256 KGSGEDHSYNITAG
+256 KGNGEDHSYNITAG

-284 LIFDYVSVSPDTLF
+284 LIFDSGGVNPDTLF
-298 ADGLAAFT
+298 ADGLTAFT
-306 ASFSNMGNYYWS
+306 ASFSNFGNYYWS

-340 GQFSGIADFD
+340 GQFSNFADFD
-350 PDADTMALMA
+350 PDADTMTLIA

-371 TNGGSYDFAKR
+371 TNGGNYVFAKR
-382 IGGNGAD
+382 IGGNGSD

-497 FAKYA
+497 FVKYA
-502 FPTTSLNSISA
+502 FPTTSVHNMSSA
-513 DNLMIYPNPFISQI
+513 DLLIYPNPFVNQI
-527 NISGDINQ
+527 NISDNFKQ
-535 TQLILTDVLGNTIY
+535 TQLILTDVLGNIIY
-549 KTKTNSQTTI
+549 KAIISAQTKI
-559 NTEKLNPGIYFLT
+559 NTELLSPGIYFLT
-572 VVSGENVSTRKL
+572 IASGENVSTRKL